1 MDRSPSGGNVK
12 TICLSI
18 VCLLCVA
25 CPRPIGNASKSSQR
39 SFKFESNKDTSA
51 VLAKVGN
58 TQVTVAQI
66 QKLLNKQS
74 PYVRAEYKNDSA
86 ALDKFIEGQIRYA
99 LLAEKGI
106 ALGYQSDP
114 EVMDAAKKLI
124 VQKLTRDVFDNQ
136 VKLSDV
142 TTAEIEAFYQANIDD
157 YLKPEMI
164 RLSHLLIGFGKD
176 KSKARQKITDL
187 LKEAS
192 DPKKLSSRAHFRTL
206 VQNHSEEESTK
217 KSGGDMR
224 YRSKSELEN
233 LLGSSA
239 AKKAWALPNVN
250 DVSGVVESKIGFHIF
265 KKLGERAPTNRK
277 LSEVRAQVKNRV
289 YRQKRKE
296 AFNIYLDGLKNEI
309 GVTLDEDKKKLLQL
323 ETPAARDPH
332 DHMQRGKGH
341 PEKAH

>member
-1 MDRSPSGGNVK
+1 MK

-18 VCLLCVA
+18 FCLFCVA
-25 CPRPIGNASKSSQR
+25 CPRPIGSASEAAQR
-39 SFKFESNKDTSA
+39 SFKFEENKDDSG
-51 VLAKVGN
+51 VLATVGKA
-58 TQVTVAQI
+58 TVTVAQI

-74 PYVRAEYKNDSA
+74 PYVRAEYKRDPA

-99 LLAEKGI
+99 LLAEKGA
-106 ALGYQSDP
+106 ALGYQNDP

-136 VKLSDV
+136 VKLADV
-142 TTAEIEAFYQANIDD
+142 TTAEIEAFYQENIDD

-164 RLSHLLIGFGKD
+164 RLSHILIGFGQD
-176 KSKARQKITDL
+176 KSKAKQKITAL
-187 LKEAS
+187 LKEAA

-224 YRSKSELEN
+224 YRSKKELEN
-233 LLGSSA
+233 VLGSAA
-239 AKKAWALPNVN
+239 AKKAWALSNVN

-265 KKLGERAPTNRK
+265 KKLGERAPTNRT
-277 LSEVRAQVKNRV
+277 LGEVRAQVKNRV

-296 AFNIYLDGLKNEI
+296 AFNVYLDDLKAEI
-309 GVTLDEDKKKLLQL
+309 GVKIDNEKKQLLKLDAP
-323 ETPAARDPH
+323 PAGDPH
-332 DHMQRGKGH
+332 DHSGH
-341 PEKAH
+341 SGKAH